1 MIGALQDILTEAVD
15 ARLPSELL
23 DRIDELQAAI
33 GDRPADDFGFTPEQI
48 KYVVPIVEKVYR
60 HWFRVE
66 PIGME
71 HIPAGRVLLI
81 ANHSGQV
88 PIDAMM
94 IATALILDADPPRAV
109 RSMVERWVPS
119 LPFVS
124 TFFSR
129 LGQVLGTPENCRTL
143 LAEEHPVLV
152 FPEGVRGIN
161 KTFDKAYQLQGFG
174 HGFMRLALET
184 NTPIVPVGVVGA
196 EEQYPTPWNLKG
208 LAKALGL
215 PAVPVPLNPFIPG
228 LGMLPLPVKYRIY
241 FGRPLTFIGD
251 PDDDEA
257 EIAARVG
264 VVRDAV
270 DGLLRRGL
278 LERQGWFR

>member
-1 MIGALQDILTEAVD
+1 MIGALQDILTEAID

-48 KYVVPIVEKVYR
+48 KYVVPIVQQVYR
-60 HWFRVE
+60 RWFRVE
-66 PIGME
+66 PIGLE
-71 HIPAGRVLLI
+71 HIPPGRVLLI

-124 TFFSR
+124 VFFSR

-143 LAEEHPVLV
+143 LQEEHPVLV

-161 KTFDKAYQLQGFG
+161 KTYDQRYELQAFG
-174 HGFMRLALET
+174 HGFMRLALE
-184 NTPIVPVGVVGA
+184 NKTPIVPVGVVGA

-208 LAKALGL
+208 LAKTLGL
-215 PAVPVPLNPFIPG
+215 PAVPVPINPLIPG

-257 EIAARVG
+257 DIAARVG

-278 LERQGWFR
+278 IERQGWFR

>member
-1 MIGALQDILTEAVD
+1 MLSALQDILVEAVD
-15 ARLPSELL
+15 SRLPSELL

-48 KYVVPIVEKVYR
+48 KYVVPVVEQVYR
-60 HWFRVE
+60 RWFRVE
-66 PIGME
+66 PIGLE
-71 HIPAGRVLLI
+71 HIPPGRVLLI

-124 TFFSR
+124 VFFSR

-143 LAEEHPVLV
+143 LREEHPVLV

-161 KTFDKAYQLQGFG
+161 KTWDHAYELQAFG

-196 EEQYPTPWNLKG
+196 EEQYPTPWNLTG
-208 LAKALGL
+208 VAKALGL
-215 PAVPVPLNPFIPG
+215 PAVPVPLNPLVPG
-228 LGMLPLPVKYRIY
+228 LGLLPLPVKYRIY

-278 LERQGWFR
+278 IERKGWFR